1 MRGRLLQ
8 RAVGVR
14 ENGEIRSFNNC
25 HLACSNVKLRI
36 FAKSSGKG
44 LKKVSTLP
52 NFFLFHPMIRPNCKP
67 CYPNLKDIWANLLLK
82 NDGLCTAI
90 QKLSN
95 QQKISIPFRMVR
107 TTYGSRFR
115 RLA

>member
-14 ENGEIRSFNNC
+14 ENGEIKSFNNC

-36 FAKSSGKG
+36 FAKSSGKV
-44 LKKVSTLP
+44 LKKVSRLP
-52 NFFLFHPMIRPNCKP
+52 NFFLFHPMIRTNCKP
-67 CYPNLKDIWANLLLK
+67 SNPNFKDIWANLLLK

-90 QKLSN
+90 
-95 QQKISIPFRMVR
+95 
-107 TTYGSRFR
+107 
-115 RLA
+115 